1 MTVDWPR
8 SSLLMSPSCDPK
20 PSFILGCLVH
30 LGRRTEVLVVCLGWD
45 RITVSLCLSCSYGDH
60 VQHFKV
66 LQDRCGQYYVWDER
80 FSSLNELVEFYHGN
94 SIAKER
100 NVFLMDPKHFAR
112 VRTWDRSTLVQ
123 TKKRGGS
130 WSQIG
135 SHCCIKWVR
144 ALDSNMFFFL
154 FVQVCIKTLCSFV
167 FNAIGL
173 KQRGH
178 LASIKTLVYC

>member
-8 SSLLMSPSCDPK
+8 LSLLMSPSCDPK

-30 LGRRTEVLVVCLGWD
+30 LGRRTEVLVVCLGWY

-144 ALDSNMFFFL
+144 ALDSNMFFFFVCPSLHQNSLL
-154 FVQVCIKTLCSFV
+154 FCL
-167 FNAIGL
+167 
-173 KQRGH
+173 
-178 LASIKTLVYC
+178 

>member
-30 LGRRTEVLVVCLGWD
+30 LGRRTEVLVVCLGWY

-123 TKKRGGS
+123 TKKGVGRDPKLGHTAVLNGS
-130 WSQIG
+130 GHWIAI
-135 SHCCIKWVR
+135 C
-144 ALDSNMFFFL
+144 FFFL

-167 FNAIGL
+167 FNTIGL